1 MLKYELIPSQLLHEG
16 TIRSTHLHAPRE
28 VSDDIIL
35 LTHDKI
41 YLEKLNNNLLS
52 VQEQRKIGFQQDAL
66 LIKREKI
73 ITQGTINCC
82 YAALETG
89 IGMNVAGGTH
99 HAFANR
105 GEGFCLINDF
115 AVASNFLLKERLAK
129 KIMII
134 DLDVHQGNGTA
145 AIFQNN
151 PAVYTFSMHGKHNYP
166 FHKEKSDLDIELT
179 DGMDTITYLS
189 LLESTLPELLDK
201 EKPDFAFFLSG
212 VDILSTDRFGKLN
225 VSLEGC
231 KQRDKYVFEQLK
243 IRKIPCCV
251 AMGGG
256 YSADIR
262 IIIEAHCNTF
272 RTASDIFDLTA

>member
-1 MLKYELIPSQLLHEG
+1 
-16 TIRSTHLHAPRE
+16 
-28 VSDDIIL
+28 
-35 LTHDKI
+35 
-41 YLEKLNNNLLS
+41 
-52 VQEQRKIGFQQDAL
+52 
-66 LIKREKI
+66 
-73 ITQGTINCC
+73 
-82 YAALETG
+82 
-89 IGMNVAGGTH
+89 
-99 HAFANR
+99 
-105 GEGFCLINDF
+105 
-115 AVASNFLLKERLAK
+115 
-129 KIMII
+129 
-134 DLDVHQGNGTA
+134 
-145 AIFQNN
+145 
-151 PAVYTFSMHGKHNYP
+151 
-166 FHKEKSDLDIELT
+166 
-179 DGMDTITYLS
+179 MDTITYLS
-189 LLESTLPELLDK
+189 LLESALPELLDK